1 MRPISLVV
9 LLPVLMAACGE
20 LNPLPRP
27 SSENKPDTVSLYAL
41 HGTPVSSP
49 SAYSLQFV
57 SVIRPDQTSAFD
69 FAFDIDSTGRPVLLT
84 TGALKLGRASGIQL
98 TTTPFDSI
106 KIAPTGGY
114 QLDSA
119 VVVDTNSVAILHS
132 VPTPCIFSQASFV
145 FYAKLRVV
153 AIDTASTA
161 NGRRIDLIILT
172 DQNCGYRGL
181 EPGLPKR

>member
-1 MRPISLVV
+1 MRPISVLL
-9 LLPVLMAACGE
+9 LLPVVLAACGE

-27 SSENKPDTVSLYAL
+27 SIDNKPDTVSLYAL

-57 SVIRPDQTSAFD
+57 SAVRPDQSSSFD
-69 FAFDIDSTGRPVLLT
+69 FVFDIDSTGRPVLLT

-106 KIAPTGGY
+106 KIAPTGNY

-119 VVVDTNSVAILHS
+119 V
-132 VPTPCIFSQASFV
+132 
-145 FYAKLRVV
+145 
-153 AIDTASTA
+153 
-161 NGRRIDLIILT
+161 
-172 DQNCGYRGL
+172 
-181 EPGLPKR
+181 

>member
-1 MRPISLVV
+1 MRSISLVL
-9 LLPVLMAACGE
+9 LLPVVLAACGNY
-20 LNPLPRP
+20 NPLPP
-27 SSENKPDTVSLYAL
+27 SSIENKLDTVSLYAL

-57 SVIRPDQTSAFD
+57 SAVRPDQSASFD
-69 FAFDIDSTGRPVLLT
+69 FLFDIDSTGRPVLLT
-84 TGALKLGRASGIQL
+84 TGALKLGRASGIRL

-114 QLDSA
+114 ELDSA
-119 VVVDTNSVAILHS
+119 VVVDTNSVAFLHS
-132 VPTPCIFSQASFV
+132 VPITCIFSNSSFV
-145 FYAKLRVV
+145 YYAKLRVV
-153 AIDTASTA
+153 AIDTTSTT

-181 EPGLPKR
+181 ELGLPKR